1 MAHRIGFPENWS
13 PRLRC
18 SLLDQKNSL
27 ASEPFGRNRG
37 ITGIV
42 NTPADDQRELID
54 RAQAGEATAFE
65 RLAAQ
70 HAVRLWRCALALC
83 RDSHWAEDLAQETL
97 VEAWQSLARFDG
109 RCEFS
114 SWLHGILRHR
124 FLKGRRQNAARLSAS
139 DGLDQTPCIA
149 CTPDRSAE
157 VSEDALRIRQTVA
170 SLPEEHRLVVELRF
184 FAGATLDEIS
194 AAIGCPLGTVKS
206 RLHHALKKLRQMN
219 VSVNLF
225 TSDRE

>member
-1 MAHRIGFPENWS
+1 M
-13 PRLRC
+13 
-18 SLLDQKNSL
+18 L
-27 ASEPFGRNRG
+27 ASEPFGRNGG

-65 RLAAQ
+65 RLAEQYA
-70 HAVRLWRCALALC
+70 APVALAALC
-83 RDSHWAEDLAQETL
+83 KDRHWAEDLVQETL
-97 VEAWQSLARFDG
+97 VQAWQSLTRFDG
-109 RCEFS
+109 RSGFS

-124 FLKGRRQNAARLSAS
+124 FLKGRRQQNAARLSAS

-157 VSEDALRIRQTVA
+157 MSEDAVRIRRTLA
-170 SLPEEHRLVVELRF
+170 NLSEEHRLVVELRF
-184 FAGATLDEIS
+184 FADATLDEI
-194 AAIGCPLGTVKS
+194 AAALGCPLGTVKS
-206 RLHHALKKLRQMN
+206 RLHNALEKLRQMN
-219 VSVNLF
+219 VTVNLF